1 MMTMGQE
8 TEKIMVRKLGRAL
21 EERKEL
27 AVAQVENVN
36 IYVTSYSG
44 EYPAHK
50 HPKDEF
56 FLVLE
61 GELQLGFGDRTVQ
74 LAEGEGLM
82 VRKGTTHKPYAK
94 DRALVLKVEPQDF
107 PFEIV

>member
-1 MMTMGQE
+1 MH
-8 TEKIMVRKLGRAL
+8 RSR
-21 EERKEL
+21 
-27 AVAQVENVN
+27 
-36 IYVTSYSG
+36 TSTSTLLHI
-44 EYPAHK
+44 PANTPHK

-61 GELQLGFGDRTVQ
+61 GELQLGFGDRTVH

-82 VRKGTTHKPYAK
+82 VRKGTIHKPYAK